1 MSSRLTIVLDT
12 NVLISAIVFKGIPE
26 KILKSCILENKF
38 DTVISPEILA
48 ELIKKLKLKFGF
60 SDELISKWELI
71 FKNTLKN
78 MLPSYNTKVCRDP
91 DDNKILDLAVF
102 SGAKYII
109 TGDKDLLSL
118 GTHAEIKIITPANF
132 LNLQSQLFEIPI

>member
-26 KILKSCILENKF
+26 KILKSCILKNKF
-38 DTVISPEILA
+38 DAVISPEILA

-60 SDELISKWELI
+60 SDELTSKWELI

-91 DDNKILDLAVF
+91 DDNKILDLALF

-132 LNLQSQLFEIPI
+132 LNLQS

>member
-1 MSSRLTIVLDT
+1 MSSRFILVLDI

-38 DTVISPEILA
+38 DAIISPEILA
-48 ELIKKLKLKFGF
+48 ELVTKFKFKFGF
-60 SDELISKWELI
+60 SDELIKEWELI

-78 MLPSYNTKVCRDP
+78 RLPFYNTKVCRDP
-91 DDNKILDLAVF
+91 DDNKIIDLAVF

-109 TGDKDLLSL
+109 TGDKDLFSL
-118 GTHAEIKIITPANF
+118 GKYKDIKIITPTDF
-132 LNLQSQLFEIPI
+132 FNLQS

>member
-1 MSSRLTIVLDT
+1 MTKNILRFI
-12 NVLISAIVFKGIPE
+12 IF
-26 KILKSCILENKF
+26 LKSCILENKF
-38 DTVISPEILA
+38 DAVISPEILA
-48 ELIKKLKLKFGF
+48 ELVKKLRFKFGF
-60 SDELISKWELI
+60 PDELIKEWELI

-78 MLPSYNTKVCRDP
+78 MLPLYNTKVCRDP

-118 GTHAEIKIITPANF
+118 ISYKDIKIITPADF
-132 LNLQSQLFEIPI
+132 FNLQL